1 MCRIRSLTIWASTLA
16 LVASVAVAVS
26 AQGSGKPLKVLRY
39 RDPSSQVHAYVT
51 AAGTEPDQPLQASFV
66 RESVP
71 QGATS
76 SPAFYVYTEQYSAT
90 IPIYRFLQQDNS
102 MLFAAND
109 HEREDLIKRGLQELD
124 PVFVYSRQ
132 VEGASEIF
140 RVANPANGDI
150 VHTTSPAERDFYL
163 KRGWVQRTSLG
174 YAQATLSSGTGILLP
189 STIKLD
195 EDDARL
201 IVKVDGWGKRIVFSR
216 ANAKI
221 ASLEQ
226 GSILYSEKSKALRLG
241 LVARVTSISRD
252 ESGATEV
259 QTAPV
264 NLLQAFSE
272 VHLYIENKPVYFFV
286 PDAPASSAADV
297 ASTRVTDGEIR
308 PEYLSEASAED
319 PAITPIGTLPDGAE
333 WGLVDEPYNA
343 TLYSHTVGSTQY
355 SLGVSGNLTI
365 TATTELIYNAY
376 NACVVNPTITF
387 ILTPQITG
395 TVNVN
400 ASVDTGIS
408 QDDIEVL
415 GPFTGSVDVA
425 GIPISVELDLYAG
438 YSVSSEL
445 SATATGSVQ
454 LRMSGE
460 ALYNLNTKQ
469 FSFNYCMN
477 PCPSGFS
484 CGDPPATGATC
495 TMTPSFSTTFGQDIN
510 ASVYLKP
517 EIWLYVGTL
526 GSGIGPDVYAKFELQ
541 SDLTPTQLVVDA
553 DLIPGVGAKL
563 ETCGIDL
570 WNVAYDFP
578 PFFTDQIDAFP
589 LVTAP
594 TATTGSASSI
604 TTNSVTLNGSVN
616 PNGADTHY
624 YFTYGTGSTLSGATQ
639 TTSLDLGSGTTAVGV
654 SATPTGLSAG
664 TLYYFRVV
672 AQNSSGTTN
681 GTINSFTT
689 TSSSQAPAATTG
701 SAGSITTNSATLNG
715 SVNPNGTDTH
725 TWFLYGTSSTLSGA
739 TQTTSLDLGSGT
751 TAIGVSATPTG
762 LSAGTLYYF
771 RVVAQNSSGTTNGTI
786 NSFTTT
792 ASAQAPAATTGSAG
806 SITTNSATLNGS
818 VNPNGTDTH
827 TWFLYGT
834 SSTLSGATQTT
845 SLDLGSGTTAIGVS
859 ATPTGLS
866 AGTLYYFRVVAQ
878 NSSGTTNGTINS
890 FTTTASAQAPTA
902 TTGLASSVT
911 TNSATLGGTVNP
923 NGADTHSWFLYGT
936 SSTLSGANQTPSQ
949 DLGSGTTA
957 SGINANIAALSA
969 NTQYYFE
976 VVAQN
981 SSGTTTGAIISFV
994 TIAAV
999 QNPTVTTGSASSVTA
1014 NSASLSGT
1022 VNPNGAD
1029 THAQFQYGTSST
1041 LSGASQ
1047 TPLQDLGS
1055 GTTAAVISAN
1065 ISGLSAGTLYYYRVT
1080 AGNSAGTGNGNIN
1093 SFTTTTAAKTTP
1105 TVTVTPSELRIT
1117 TTQALSVAISVS
1129 GNPIP
1134 TGTVT
1139 LVGGTFSGGGTLVNG
1154 SATITIPAAAFAV
1167 GTDQL
1172 TATYQGD
1179 NNYYAQTGTNVVY
1192 VTAIQVSCS
1201 SYSSTKQI
1209 AGITQPLR
1217 LGMGN
1222 STVIVS
1228 SVGQSY
1234 IVDPISDQ
1242 ITTVPF
1248 TSYSGGIGGRVS
1260 VHNSQAFI
1268 PISNLSQGEV
1278 AVLNLGNFA
1287 VSGYYPVG
1295 TEPYA
1300 SLVVGSQ
1307 LYIGDMTQ
1315 WSNGNPSQV
1324 YDVNPASGQIFA
1336 SINAGHVIE
1345 SLVSDSAHNRI
1356 YALNYNDSTA
1366 SAIDIPSNTVTST
1379 INLAVMP
1386 TAGIVSNDTLLVVGD
1401 LPSTQN
1407 GNVVEVNTA
1416 SNTVE
1421 STISVGRDPRDIV
1434 GVNSC
1439 AFIPNQS
1446 DYTVS
1451 VLDLAA
1457 NAIVKTI
1464 SSGIG
1469 SSPTGVVADP
1479 STGYVY
1485 VANQTSNSISVL
1497 KPSSTTTPTVTVVPT
1512 PTSIT
1517 TAQQLSVA
1525 VTVNATTGN
1534 PTPTGT
1540 VTLTIGSYTS
1550 QATPLTNG
1558 SATIIISAGVLTV
1571 GSNQT
1576 LTATYTPDSN
1586 SSSIYNSASGSN
1598 PVTVTSPAKTIPT
1611 VTVTPSPSSVAT
1623 TQPLTVTVTVAG
1635 TPRPTGSVTLSGG
1648 GYTSAATTL
1657 TGGSATITI
1666 PAGSLSTGT
1675 DTLTASYTPDS
1686 NSSSTYNSGSGS
1698 NSVTV
1703 TSPAKTT
1710 PTVTVTPSP
1719 SSVATTQPLT
1729 VTVTVAGT
1737 PRPTGSV
1744 TLSGGGYT
1752 SAVTTLSGGSA
1763 QINVPAGSLS
1773 TGTDTLTASYTPD
1786 SNSSSVYNSASG
1798 SNTVTVTTPTKTTPT
1813 VTVTPSPSS
1822 ITTVQALS
1830 VTVTMAGT
1838 PTPTGSVTLTGGGY
1852 TSAVTTLS
1860 GGSAQINV
1868 PAGSLS
1874 TGTDTLTA
1882 SYTPDS
1888 NSSSVYNSA
1897 SGSNTVTVT
1906 TPTKT
1911 TPTVTVTPSPSSITT
1926 VQALSVTVTMA
1937 GTPTPTGS
1945 VTLTGGG
1952 YTSAVTTLSGGSA
1965 QINIPAGSLSA
1976 GTDTLTVSYTP
1987 DSASAAIY
1995 NSATGT
2001 SSAVSVTLA
2010 TQTITFPAISAQTVG
2025 KPLTLSA
2032 TASSGL
2038 AVTFTSTTTSIC
2050 TVSGTAATFIA
2061 SGTCTI
2067 DANQSGN
2074 STYAAASTVPQSFTV
2089 NAEAQT
2095 ITFANPG
2102 TQTVGT
2108 PLTLSA
2114 TATSGL
2120 GVTFTSTTT
2129 GVCMVSG
2136 TTATFIASG
2145 TCTIDANQ
2153 VGNNVYAAAPQVQQ
2167 SFIVNAAP
2175 TFTGGGGGGTI
2186 SIEPGATK
2194 GNTVTISV
2202 TPSNGFTGTV
2212 NLSCS
2217 ISPTAASDPATCS
2230 FAPSSVTISG
2240 STAQTSTLTI
2250 NTTASTKISGANQIK
2265 HLFWPAT
2272 GGTTFAVILLFGIP
2286 RRRRNWVVMLV
2297 VLVLF
2302 VSCGAMGCV
2311 KPIGAGSGGGSGNAG
2326 TTPGTYT
2333 VTVTGTSGS
2342 STVTLATV
2350 TLVVQ

>member
-689 TSSSQAPAATTG
+689 TSSS
-701 SAGSITTNSATLNG
+701 
-715 SVNPNGTDTH
+715 
-725 TWFLYGTSSTLSGA
+725 
-739 TQTTSLDLGSGT
+739 
-751 TAIGVSATPTG
+751 
-762 LSAGTLYYF
+762 
-771 RVVAQNSSGTTNGTI
+771 
-786 NSFTTT
+786 
-792 ASAQAPAATTGSAG
+792 QAPAATTGSAG

-1860 GGSAQINV
+1860 GGSAQIN
-1868 PAGSLS
+1868 
-1874 TGTDTLTA
+1874 
-1882 SYTPDS
+1882 
-1888 NSSSVYNSA
+1888 
-1897 SGSNTVTVT
+1897 
-1906 TPTKT
+1906 
-1911 TPTVTVTPSPSSITT
+1911 
-1926 VQALSVTVTMA
+1926 
-1937 GTPTPTGS
+1937 
-1945 VTLTGGG
+1945 
-1952 YTSAVTTLSGGSA
+1952 
-1965 QINIPAGSLSA
+1965 IPAGSLSA

>member
-1 MCRIRSLTIWASTLA
+1 LA